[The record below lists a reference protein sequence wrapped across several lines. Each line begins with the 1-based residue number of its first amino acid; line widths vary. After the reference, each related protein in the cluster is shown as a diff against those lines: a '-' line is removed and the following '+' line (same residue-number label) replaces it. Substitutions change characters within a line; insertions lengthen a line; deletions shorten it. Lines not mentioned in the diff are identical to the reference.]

1 MKPTIENFKKLEGEE
16 VVIYYIHLFGNTAK
30 RKGRLELDSG
40 WAYVYD
46 KDKSGQEYN
55 GAFHIEDPEE
65 LKEIVGLE
73 LIEKDK

>member
-16 VVIYYIHLFGNTAK
+16 VIIYYVHLFGNTVK
-30 RKGRLELDSG
+30 RKGRLELDRG

-46 KDKSGQEYN
+46 EGKSGQEFN
-55 GAFHIEDPEE
+55 GAFHIEDPKE

-73 LIEKDK
+73 LMEKNE